1 MGEIDELHALYVG
14 IAHATAS
21 LVKAIALWL
30 DQVGPLS
37 EAKAQYFMRQVISA
51 VEYLHGQN
59 ILHRDLKPAN
69 MLLTE
74 GEA

>member
-1 MGEIDELHALYVG
+1 
-14 IAHATAS
+14 S
-21 LVKAIALWL
+21 LAKVIALWF
-30 DQVGPLS
+30 DQVGPLT
-37 EAKAQYFMRQVISA
+37 EVRTQEFMRQALSA
-51 VEYLHGQN
+51 VEYLHSKN

>member
-1 MGEIDELHALYVG
+1 
-14 IAHATAS
+14 S
-21 LVKAIALWL
+21 LAKAIALWFY
-30 DQVGPLS
+30 QVGPLT
-37 EAKAQYFMRQVISA
+37 EVRTQEFMRQALSA
-51 VEYLHGQN
+51 VEYLHSKG